1 MNKIKTIII
10 SAVSLTC
17 MVGCS
22 DFLAEHPKTFLTPDN
37 YFTTG
42 EQMQAAV
49 DGIYP
54 YLADILNGDIE
65 VGTNR
70 YVFLEY
76 LAGYSDRP
84 RSASGTYM
92 EQARYL
98 TITEENNNVEA
109 LWKTAYTAIENI
121 NSAIAGIE
129 GSTADVAASLRN
141 QLLGEA
147 YFMRAYH
154 YFNLVRLWGPVPM
167 KLTPTTDLSNVEI
180 ALSSESEVFGQ
191 IEKDLLHAEE
201 LMADLAWNNASG
213 HVGLGTV
220 KSLLSKVY
228 ITMAGYPLSLGK
240 DYYTKAYDKASE
252 VYDKGT
258 YQLYSSY
265 AEMRDNANSNAGEW
279 ILCIQREADKA
290 GSPLHNSMLPYPE
303 VADISKVSTAGGAMS
318 PTLEFYNSYSAD
330 DLRKQDYGYY
340 TTKGVSIADNS
351 EITLDRPYIY
361 KFWDKEC
368 ASTGK
373 SGVNYPLMR
382 YADVL
387 LTLAEA
393 KVMADGGRTSDT
405 KAIDAWF
412 KVRHRALPDEA
423 RPSSLDFDTVFK
435 ERIWELSFE
444 TQLWFDLLRTRKVY
458 VPASAAVEDLVGAK
472 VAGHLGNAFEA
483 EDLLFPY
490 PLRESRLN
498 PNLKR

>member
-98 TITEENNNVEA
+98 TVTEENNNVEA
-109 LWKTAYTAIENI
+109 LWKTAYTALENI

-129 GSTADVAASLRN
+129 GSSAEVAASLKN

-213 HVGLGTV
+213 HVGLGAV
-220 KSLLSKVY
+220 KSLLAKVY
-228 ITMAGYPLSLGK
+228 ITMAGYPLNLGK

-252 VYDKGT
+252 VVTKGT
-258 YQLYSSY
+258 YSLYTTYADMRANASS
-265 AEMRDNANSNAGEW
+265 NSGEW

-303 VADISKVSTAGGAMS
+303 VAEISKVSTAGGAMA
-318 PTLEFYNSYSAD
+318 PTTEFYNSYADD
-330 DLRKQDYGYY
+330 DLRKQDFGYY
-340 TTKGVSIADNS
+340 TTKGISTADKS
-351 EITLDRPYIY
+351 EIALDRPYIY
-361 KFWDKEC
+361 KYWDDQC
-368 ASTGK
+368 AVDGK
-373 SGVNYPLMR
+373 SGANYPLMR
-382 YADVL
+382 YTDVL

-393 KVMADGGRTSDT
+393 KALADGGATTDA
-405 KAIDAWF
+405 KAIDAYF
-412 KVRHRALPDEA
+412 QVRHRAFPDEA
-423 RPSSLDFDTVFK
+423 KPASITFDNVFK
-435 ERIWELSFE
+435 ERVWETAFE
-444 TQLWFDLLRTRKVY
+444 SQLWFDLVRTRKVF
-458 VPASAAVEDLVGAK
+458 VPSTGAVSNLIGSK
-472 VAGHLGNAFEA
+472 VAGHMGNAFE
-483 EDLLFPY
+483 EDDLLFPY